1 MSNKSDEVRAQL
13 ACNNRVSNINDSQT
27 STDNEDAFSRYTSEY
42 GRNVNP
48 TYIQVA
54 SQKDGYESDT
64 DNAIVNAKVGRQSSV
79 TEVEESAQV
88 QCVQTKMHSISEEE
102 HLDGSIECKNSDSR
116 RYTDSVK
123 KGKEEQNRL
132 IEEGTRE
139 KNRLA
144 NEGEK
149 EQKRLIEEGI
159 REKNRLIEEGIREK
173 NRLANEGEKEQKRL
187 IEEGRREKNR
197 LIEEG
202 NHLANEGEKE
212 QKRLIEEGRSG
223 KIRLIHEGKQER
235 KLLIQE
241 AKIEMSREMEYSYNK
256 FVEEN
261 NTMRSEITK
270 EAVQLQSKVMQSMD
284 GSRAKIE
291 EIYACIKNKLNDV
304 DIAIKEVNT
313 AINETQGDMRLNLR
327 NWQGE
332 IYRSYN
338 KRFPSILVSLERI
351 TNSIEDKIRE
361 YESQQKNTEDLQTI
375 VRNLSRLKRNF
386 EIALSE
392 VSVVRF
398 TPNIG
403 ATFDPR
409 YCTAEN
415 INEDREDPEDYY
427 GKRITRV
434 TESGIAEKDKE
445 DVLQYVFHKAVVEVE
460 K

>member
-102 HLDGSIECKNSDSR
+102 HLDGSIKCKNSDSR

-132 IEEGTRE
+132 IEEG
-139 KNRLA
+139 
-144 NEGEK
+144 
-149 EQKRLIEEGI
+149 I
-159 REKNRLIEEGIREK
+159 REKNR
-173 NRLANEGEKEQKRL
+173 
-187 IEEGRREKNR
+187 
-197 LIEEG
+197 
-202 NHLANEGEKE
+202 LANEGEKE